1 MSSGKK
7 RILLVEDDHAKETQI
22 ASLIANYPMDT
33 CTDVARSV
41 VEAVALLKSGTY
53 DLIVL
58 DIALPSHSKSRG
70 APPSQILSGGLE
82 IIYELSAESRSDPVI
97 VLTQYPAIEYNG
109 CSFKLKAAASI
120 LRSEAGVNL
129 LSVNYFDRGEQ
140 RWRAIMQEAL
150 AQIA

>member
-22 ASLIANYPMDT
+22 LSLISNYPIDA
-33 CTDVARSV
+33 CTEVARSV

-70 APPSQILSGGLE
+70 APPSQIPSGGLE
-82 IIYELSAESRSDPVI
+82 IIYELSAECRSDPVI

-109 CSFKLKAAASI
+109 CSFKLAAAASI

>member
-7 RILLVEDDHAKETQI
+7 RILLVEDDNAKETQI
-22 ASLIANYPMDT
+22 AAFINSYPIDA
-33 CTDVARSV
+33 CIDVARSV
-41 VEAVALLKSGTY
+41 VEAVTLLKSGTF

-70 APPSQILSGGLE
+70 APPSQIPSGGLE
-82 IIYELSAESRSDPVI
+82 IIYELSAECRSDPVI

-109 CSFKLKAAASI
+109 CSFRLAAAGI
-120 LRSEAGVNL
+120 AIRSESGVNL

-140 RWRAIMQEAL
+140 RWKVPMEEAL
-150 AQIA
+150 ARIA